1 MGINKYFFFDYF
13 ILNVNLSNVII
24 DFFIAASIAFILIVI
39 IASYLRFQNIV
50 DSLKISNSSDNDI
63 KVDNLIRIK
72 LADEISKSL
81 RKKNSFLILRIK
93 LNIDIQT
100 IDKIPDFIKFLS
112 KNHRNTDSF
121 FKYSDSEIIVIL
133 QSDNEFV
140 SMLVDRLI
148 EVIIKYF
155 DNLSVEDIN
164 VGVCSFP
171 INGITGEEL
180 LNSAEQALLKTDKS
194 NRIIYAED
202 KTDEEFDDKELK
214 KVDEKTNVDRRDKKI
229 IDPLTGVL
237 NEKAISKFMQREIS
251 ELRLK
256 KEPCV
261 IFSIKINNISNVKDY
276 FGDKVLDN
284 IIKSVSKIIQ
294 DSLRKSDIIGTYKYG
309 EFIILAHCDLKNSYT
324 IGHRIINLINNKKLD
339 FKNKNIHTPI
349 SVAAAAYPEHGN
361 NIYDLYKKTQN
372 VLVYCNENDISGY
385 MIYDTIKH
393 KN

>member
-1 MGINKYFFFDYF
+1 M
-13 ILNVNLSNVII
+13 
-24 DFFIAASIAFILIVI
+24 I
-39 IASYLRFQNIV
+39 IASYLRFQDIV
-50 DSLKISNSSDNDI
+50 DSLKISNYSDNDI

-148 EVIIKYF
+148 DLIIKYF

-171 INGITGEEL
+171 INGVTGEEL

-214 KVDEKTNVDRRDKKI
+214 KVDEKINVDRRDKKI

-237 NEKAISKFMQREIS
+237 NEKAIS
-251 ELRLK
+251 
-256 KEPCV
+256 
-261 IFSIKINNISNVKDY
+261 
-276 FGDKVLDN
+276 
-284 IIKSVSKIIQ
+284 
-294 DSLRKSDIIGTYKYG
+294 
-309 EFIILAHCDLKNSYT
+309 
-324 IGHRIINLINNKKLD
+324 
-339 FKNKNIHTPI
+339 
-349 SVAAAAYPEHGN
+349 
-361 NIYDLYKKTQN
+361 
-372 VLVYCNENDISGY
+372 
-385 MIYDTIKH
+385 
-393 KN
+393 

>member
-1 MGINKYFFFDYF
+1 M
-13 ILNVNLSNVII
+13 
-24 DFFIAASIAFILIVI
+24 I
-39 IASYLRFQNIV
+39 IASYLRFQDIV

-72 LADEISKSL
+72 LADDISKSL
-81 RKKNSFLILRIK
+81 RKKNSFSILRIK

-100 IDKIPDFIKFLS
+100 IDKISDFIKFLS
-112 KNHRNTDSF
+112 KKHRKTDSF

-133 QSDNEFV
+133 QSDDEFA

-148 EVIIKYF
+148 DVIVKYF
-155 DNLSVEDIN
+155 DDLSAEDIN

-194 NRIIYAED
+194 NRIMYAED

-214 KVDEKTNVDRRDKKI
+214 KVDEKIKIDGRDKKI

-237 NEKAISKFMQREIS
+237 NEKAISKFIQSEIS

-261 IFSIKINNISNVKDY
+261 IFSIKINNIS
-276 FGDKVLDN
+276 
-284 IIKSVSKIIQ
+284 
-294 DSLRKSDIIGTYKYG
+294 
-309 EFIILAHCDLKNSYT
+309 
-324 IGHRIINLINNKKLD
+324 
-339 FKNKNIHTPI
+339 
-349 SVAAAAYPEHGN
+349 
-361 NIYDLYKKTQN
+361 
-372 VLVYCNENDISGY
+372 
-385 MIYDTIKH
+385 
-393 KN
+393 

>member
-13 ILNVNLSNVII
+13 VLNVNLSNVII

-39 IASYLRFQNIV
+39 IASYLRFQDIV

-81 RKKNSFLILRIK
+81 RKKNSFIILRIK

-112 KNHRNTDSF
+112 KNYRNTDSF

-339 FKNKNIHTPI
+339 VKNKNIHTPI

-385 MIYDTIKH
+385 MIYDTNKH

>member
-1 MGINKYFFFDYF
+1 MGINKYFFFDHF
-13 ILNVNLSNVII
+13 VLNVNLSNVII

-39 IASYLRFQNIV
+39 IASYLRFQDIV

-112 KNHRNTDSF
+112 KNHRKTDSF
-121 FKYSDSEIIVIL
+121 FNYSNSEIIVIL
-133 QSDNEFV
+133 QSDNEFA

-148 EVIIKYF
+148 DVIVKYF
-155 DNLSVEDIN
+155 DDLSAEDIN

-194 NRIIYAED
+194 NRIMYAED
-202 KTDEEFDDKELK
+202 KIDEEFDDKELK
-214 KVDEKTNVDRRDKKI
+214 KVDEKINVDRRDKKI

-256 KEPCV
+256 KKPCV

-284 IIKSVSKIIQ
+284 NIKSVSKIIQ

-309 EFIILAHCDLKNSYT
+309 EFIILAHCELKNSYT

-349 SVAAAAYPEHGN
+349 SIGAAAYPEHGN

-385 MIYDTIKH
+385 MIYDTNKH

>member
-1 MGINKYFFFDYF
+1 MGINKYFFFDHF
-13 ILNVNLSNVII
+13 VLNVNLSNVII

-39 IASYLRFQNIV
+39 IASYLRFQDIV

-72 LADEISKSL
+72 LADDISKSL
-81 RKKNSFLILRIK
+81 RKKNSFSILRIK

-100 IDKIPDFIKFLS
+100 IDKISDFIKFLS
-112 KNHRNTDSF
+112 KKHRKTDSF

-133 QSDNEFV
+133 QSDDEFA

-148 EVIIKYF
+148 DEIVKYF

-194 NRIIYAED
+194 NRIMYAED

-214 KVDEKTNVDRRDKKI
+214 KVDEKIKIDGRDKKI

-284 IIKSVSKIIQ
+284 NIKSVSKIIQ

-309 EFIILAHCDLKNSYT
+309 EFLILAHCELKNSYK

-339 FKNKNIHTPI
+339 SKNKNIHTPI
-349 SVAAAAYPEHGN
+349 SVGAAAYPEHGN
-361 NIYDLYKKTQN
+361 NIYDLYQKTQN

-385 MIYDTIKH
+385 MIYDTNKH

>member
-1 MGINKYFFFDYF
+1 MGINKYFFFDHF
-13 ILNVNLSNVII
+13 VLNVNLSNVII

-39 IASYLRFQNIV
+39 IASYLRFQDIV

-81 RKKNSFLILRIK
+81 RKKNSFIILRIK

-339 FKNKNIHTPI
+339 VKNKNIHTPI

-361 NIYDLYKKTQN
+361 NIYDLY
-372 VLVYCNENDISGY
+372 
-385 MIYDTIKH
+385 
-393 KN
+393 